1 MSIDEIPVKVNVV
14 EMFKGMLDN
23 MSLDKMS
30 VHKWLLMRCLKAS

>member
-14 EMFKGMLDN
+14 EMFKGKLDN

-30 VHKWLLMRCLKAS
+30 VHEMAVDEMS